1 MPYNA
6 RKCPCKAFKLK
17 AVTYTTVPL
26 RTPYRARQ
34 YPYRRF
40 EVVVMTVHVNGGEL
54 PQKEI
59 DLYVARA
66 NELHPGTTSID
77 IHVDGD
83 YVDIGYHVMPF
94 QRIRRI
100 TGQRLQ

>member
-1 MPYNA
+1 MPYNT
-6 RKCPCKAFKLK
+6 RKRLCTAFKFEV
-17 AVTYTTVPL
+17 VTYTTVPV

-34 YPYRRF
+34 TNYKRY

-83 YVDIGYHVMPF
+83 YVDIDYHVMPF

-100 TGQRLQ
+100 TGKHLQ

>member
-1 MPYNA
+1 
-6 RKCPCKAFKLK
+6 
-17 AVTYTTVPL
+17 
-26 RTPYRARQ
+26 
-34 YPYRRF
+34 
-40 EVVVMTVHVNGGEL
+40 MTVHVDGGTL

-83 YVDIGYHVMPF
+83 YVDIKYHVQPF
-94 QRIRRI
+94 DRIRRI
-100 TGQRLQ
+100 A